1 MYMCVYICFSFS
13 VYKIFGHTSL
23 LILSTVRG
31 KMVVCE
37 KWHSESFRMPTGYCS
52 RHGKVISPCLPS
64 LPACLIV
71 VLQTDTQNM
80 NLNET
85 GIICTRLFFLELV
98 FSYFPLLLKNLSWLQ
113 ITFRI
118 NCVLWHSVLYI
129 SDPLFSISFPTSN
142 LLILPL
148 KSN

>member
-1 MYMCVYICFSFS
+1 MYICVYICFFFS
-13 VYKIFGHTSL
+13 VYKIFGHTSPF
-23 LILSTVRG
+23 ILSTVRG

-37 KWHSESFRMPTGYCS
+37 KWHSESFRMPTGYC
-52 RHGKVISPCLPS
+52 RAWERYYSPFPLSSCMS
-64 LPACLIV
+64 YTY

-85 GIICTRLFFLELV
+85 GIVCTRLFFLELV
-98 FSYFPLLLKNLSWLQ
+98 FSYFPLLLKNLSWLHV
-113 ITFRI
+113 TFRM

-142 LLILPL
+142 LLIVPL
-148 KSN
+148 KPS

>member
-1 MYMCVYICFSFS
+1 MCVYICFSFS

-64 LPACLIV
+64 LPPCLISCF
-71 VLQTDTQNM
+71 TNRHSEHEFEW
-80 NLNET
+80 NR
-85 GIICTRLFFLELV
+85 IICTRLFFLELV
-98 FSYFPLLLKNLSWLQ
+98 FSYFPLLLKNLSWLH

>member
-1 MYMCVYICFSFS
+1 MCVYICFSFS

-52 RHGKVISPCLPS
+52 SHGKVISPCLPS